1 MIILYPLLALIQTAV
16 YMPLSG
22 KFKIELFNPV
32 SFFFFFLKILNFI
45 SVMMSVISFPR
56 NEVGQVVIPW
66 QLLRVLV

>member
-16 YMPLSG
+16 YMLLSG
-22 KFKIELFNPV
+22 KLKIELFNPV
-32 SFFFFFLKILNFI
+32 FFFFLILNFI

-66 QLLRVLV
+66 LLLRVLV

>member
-16 YMPLSG
+16 YMLLSG
-22 KFKIELFNPV
+22 KLKIELFNP
-32 SFFFFFLKILNFI
+32 FFFFLILNFI

>member
-16 YMPLSG
+16 YMLLSG
-22 KFKIELFNPV
+22 KLKIELFNPV
-32 SFFFFFLKILNFI
+32 FFFFFLILNFI